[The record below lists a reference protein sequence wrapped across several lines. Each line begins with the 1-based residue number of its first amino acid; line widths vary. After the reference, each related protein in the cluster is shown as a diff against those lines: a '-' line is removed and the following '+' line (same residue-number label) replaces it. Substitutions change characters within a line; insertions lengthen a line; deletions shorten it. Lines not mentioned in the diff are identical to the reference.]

1 MTIDT
6 SGAATYNSLTGQ
18 RHSHNYKDLPTF
30 PASNNVPGAALENG
44 RWLTLGQAC
53 RLLNVDE
60 STLRRWADAGQVR
73 TFRTPGGH
81 RRFAEVDVR
90 EIVLGRARHA
100 PFSDVGDLAT
110 KRIRRQLTREHA
122 DWYAHVDAQQR
133 EKLRPL
139 GRRLMGLVAAYVAR
153 RGRRASLLD
162 EARATGAEYGMEL
175 AHAGMSLS
183 QAIQAFTFFRRSL
196 DESAKQALNKTGTPA
211 GESIDVIEQ
220 IMALADEVLMGIASA
235 YELAYASNAGAHE
248 PRPLVAERAR

>member
-1 MTIDT
+1 LPIFTPSNAT
-6 SGAATYNSLTGQ
+6 GA
-18 RHSHNYKDLPTF
+18 P
-30 PASNNVPGAALENG
+30 PENA

-90 EIVLGRARHA
+90 EIMLGRSRSV
-100 PFSDVGDLAT
+100 PFGNVGDIAT
-110 KRIRRQLTREHA
+110 KRIRRQLTRGHA
-122 DWYAHVDAQQR
+122 DWYAHVDAAQR

-153 RGRRASLLD
+153 RGRRATLLD
-162 EARATGAEYGMEL
+162 EARETGAEYGMEL
-175 AHAGMSLS
+175 ARAGMSLT

-196 DESAKQALNKTGTPA
+196 DQSAKQALSKTGTSA
-211 GESIDVIEQ
+211 GESIDVVEQ
-220 IMALADEVLMGIASA
+220 IMAFADEVLLGIASA
-235 YELAYASNAGAHE
+235 YDGALHAGDGHAVRHIGG
-248 PRPLVAERAR
+248 ERTR